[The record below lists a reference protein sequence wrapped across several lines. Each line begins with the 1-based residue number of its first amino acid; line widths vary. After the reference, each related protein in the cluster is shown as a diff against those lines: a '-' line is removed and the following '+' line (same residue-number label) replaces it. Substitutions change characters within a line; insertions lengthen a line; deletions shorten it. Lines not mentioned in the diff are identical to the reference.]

1 MNNTISNFSPFEK
14 PSEFSNRSLSKSR
27 IASKNKTTYR
37 FFDKLKHAYCSALF
51 LNPSDEKYNSKTI
64 AAFFKIN
71 NIKYPSLFEDN
82 SSKFYTYDKVK
93 NEIVLSNNNSMN
105 STFIDSNNR
114 NNFNFQLA
122 SVSRSGNSSSKIE
135 IWAKNKSVNKNSITT
150 SNPNPNG
157 LWLNNN
163 SIVSNNSNQNESL
176 QLESSVASLFSD
188 LDDSNELN
196 INPVAT
202 SNTDRIQNN
211 NSNEILANPLQIN
224 SIKTPTMTFN
234 KKDYLIKRKQLI
246 KNSRNLSPI
255 REKVDESDINWYVDS
270 VIDHRKNPDNKRKT
284 QYLVKFISDDYFKFD
299 DDQLEQWTNVS
310 MMNCT
315 TEINYYRVE
324 NNMKKIKSSKKRK
337 YTTDITDLTA
347 SEIDFDFV
355 NKNYITN
362 AEHIQ
367 KRNA

>member
-163 SIVSNNSNQNESL
+163 SIV
-176 QLESSVASLFSD
+176 
-188 LDDSNELN
+188 
-196 INPVAT
+196 
-202 SNTDRIQNN
+202 
-211 NSNEILANPLQIN
+211 
-224 SIKTPTMTFN
+224 
-234 KKDYLIKRKQLI
+234 
-246 KNSRNLSPI
+246 
-255 REKVDESDINWYVDS
+255 
-270 VIDHRKNPDNKRKT
+270 
-284 QYLVKFISDDYFKFD
+284 
-299 DDQLEQWTNVS
+299 
-310 MMNCT
+310 
-315 TEINYYRVE
+315 
-324 NNMKKIKSSKKRK
+324 
-337 YTTDITDLTA
+337 
-347 SEIDFDFV
+347 
-355 NKNYITN
+355 
-362 AEHIQ
+362 
-367 KRNA
+367 